1 MFISEDAGCCR
12 CCAGPMRSCVQVL
25 RRLLMKMLGVANVV
39 WYLEEL
45 GVGAAKKSEDT

>member
-1 MFISEDAGCCR
+1 MFVSEDAGCCR